1 MDVRV
6 TLKPGRKGTRR
17 LATRYGDRLVCVRY
31 RYDKVKRKRY
41 KTIELI
47 VDEEAWIDGLRMPPR
62 KAPDPTPVGPVLVR
76 IHYREAELRETVK
89 AAGGQ
94 WQPQERLWKLPYE
107 TVIKLGLDKRIIQFV
122 MSNQA

>member
-1 MDVRV
+1 MK
-6 TLKPGRKGTRR
+6 KPGSTAYACRPAKHPIQRPS
-17 LATRYGDRLVCVRY
+17 DRC
-31 RYDKVKRKRY
+31 
-41 KTIELI
+41 
-47 VDEEAWIDGLRMPPR
+47 WF
-62 KAPDPTPVGPVLVR
+62 R

>member
-1 MDVRV
+1 MK
-6 TLKPGRKGTRR
+6 KPGSTACACRPSKHPIQRPS
-17 LATRYGDRLVCVRY
+17 DRCWSA
-31 RYDKVKRKRY
+31 YDADFRNNF
-41 KTIELI
+41 
-47 VDEEAWIDGLRMPPR
+47 
-62 KAPDPTPVGPVLVR
+62 R

-94 WQPQERLWKLPYE
+94 WQPQERLWKLSYE